1 MDILYR
7 YIHFFGLVLV
17 SGTLMAETLM
27 LRKQLSGLEL
37 RRLAMLD
44 GAYGMSILVLL
55 AGGFLQWF
63 AGSKPSDFYT
73 RNPVFMAKLGLVVA
87 VALLSIWP
95 TVWFIRHRKR
105 PDADRVAVPGA
116 VRALVRLELALL
128 LVIPLLAVLMARGV
142 GLR

>member
-7 YIHFFGLVLV
+7 YIHFLGLVLV
-17 SGTLMAETLM
+17 SGTLMAETLL

-63 AGSKPSDFYT
+63 AGSKPASFYT
-73 RNPVFMAKLGLVVA
+73 GNHVFWAKLGLVA
-87 VALLSIWP
+87 LVALISVWP
-95 TVWFIRHRKR
+95 TIWFIRNRKR
-105 PDADRVAVPGA
+105 PDADRVAVPGS
-116 VRALVRLELALL
+116 VRTLVRLEMALL

-142 GLR
+142 GAR